1 MNITPEQL
9 LMKIGLLV
17 MENDVLRA
25 DLDKVQQ
32 KQVGLEKELVG
43 FKKDTGRKEK

>member
-17 MENDVLRA
+17 MENDALRA
-25 DLDKVQQ
+25 ELGKVQQ
-32 KQVGLEKELVG
+32 KQVELEKKLVK
-43 FKKDTGRKEK
+43 FKKDDGKKEK